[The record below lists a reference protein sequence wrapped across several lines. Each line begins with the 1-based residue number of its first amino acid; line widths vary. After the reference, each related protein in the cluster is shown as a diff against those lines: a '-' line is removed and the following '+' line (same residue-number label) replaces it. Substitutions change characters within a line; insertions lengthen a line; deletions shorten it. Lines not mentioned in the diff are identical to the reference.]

1 MSTHLKEKQKKILQ
15 ILNQLMDKSAVGT
28 PIIVEGKKDVAALR
42 GCGVEGKVITVK
54 TGGKSFLDVVTEI
67 EQAGAE
73 EVVLFL
79 DFDRRG
85 REGTKCLKKHFERA
99 KIKVNL
105 SYWHALMAL
114 VGKELPCI
122 EGLMAYIETMRK
134 KIGVS
139 AG

>member
-1 MSTHLKEKQKKILQ
+1 MSTRLKEKREKILK
-15 ILNQLMDKSAVGT
+15 ILNALVDESTRGT

-42 GCGVEGKVITVK
+42 SCGVEGIVITVK

-67 EQAGAE
+67 EQAGAK

-99 KIKVNL
+99 KIKANL

-122 EGLMAYIETMRK
+122 EGLMAYIETLHKRTG
-134 KIGVS
+134 IS
-139 AG
+139 TC